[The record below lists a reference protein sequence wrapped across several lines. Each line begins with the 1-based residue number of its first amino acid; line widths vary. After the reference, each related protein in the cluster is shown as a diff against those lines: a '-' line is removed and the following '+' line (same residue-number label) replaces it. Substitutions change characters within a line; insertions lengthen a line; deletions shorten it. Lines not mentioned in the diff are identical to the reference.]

1 MPDAIIAKVPR
12 YKKAEFKVKIGADT
26 MALPNGVTILVVVA
40 FIGVLLLLG
49 LEVFWYKTPF
59 RRKMTGD
66 TWKPGEQFQVERD
79 ESGLPIVYRPREKY
93 TDPLSKVSIRLIT
106 SSTLFIGV
114 LVLAYYFVTRGG
126 FGSGN

>member
-1 MPDAIIAKVPR
+1 
-12 YKKAEFKVKIGADT
+12 

-40 FIGVLLLLG
+40 FVGVVLMLG

-66 TWKPGEQFQVERD
+66 TWKPGEQFQVKRD
-79 ESGLPIVYRPREKY
+79 ESGVPVAYRPHEKY
-93 TDPLSKVSIRLIT
+93 VDALSKTSLRLIM
-106 SSTLFIGV
+106 SSSALIGV
-114 LVLAYYFVTRGG
+114 LALVYYFVTRGG

>member
-1 MPDAIIAKVPR
+1 
-12 YKKAEFKVKIGADT
+12 

-40 FIGVLLLLG
+40 FIGVVFLIG

-66 TWKPGEQFQVERD
+66 TWKPGEQFQIKRD
-79 ESGLPIVYRPREKY
+79 ASGMPIGYRPHEKY
-93 TDPLSKVSIRLIT
+93 VDPLSKLNARLVI
-106 SSTLFIGV
+106 STTTFIGV
-114 LVLAYYFVTRGG
+114 LVLIYYFVTRGG